1 MLPEGGESPPE
12 VFEALL
18 ALRCSVLGL
27 VLDPVTSEKLARYL
41 AVLDLWRRRTN
52 LTGPLSAQELVEHA
66 LESAFAVDW
75 IAPGA
80 SLADVGSGAGF
91 PGIPIAIL
99 RRDVSIVPVEPRKK
113 RREFLDH
120 VSQILGLA
128 NVAAAAP
135 GLSGL
140 PAARLS
146 GAVSRAV
153 GRLAEIVGEGEFLEP
168 RGVLLAWTT
177 EPEALAR
184 DLGLRF
190 HLESVREVP
199 GSRKKRIA
207 LFRKA
212 SEAPGK
218 QGKRGLATG
227 VPRGTVGGSV
237 RDCRLAVGSRRSS
250 LASLPRI
257 VLSEA
262 LSRPPVRGANAR
274 SYISDSGSQPAMN
287 EPFSTPPRKLERNE
301 LELYEGAPR

>member
-12 VFEALL
+12 VFDALL
-18 ALRCSVLGL
+18 SRRSPAFGL
-27 VLDPVTSEKLARYL
+27 VLDPVTSDRLAPYL

-52 LTGPLSAQELVEHA
+52 LTGPISAQERAEHA
-66 LESAFAVDW
+66 LGSAFAVDW

-128 NVAAAAP
+128 SVAAAAP

-140 PAARLS
+140 RAARLS

-153 GRLAEIVGEGEFLEP
+153 GGVAEIVGKGEFLEP

-184 DLGLRF
+184 DLGRRF

-207 LFRKA
+207 LFRKT
-212 SEAPGK
+212 SERPVK
-218 QGKRGLATG
+218 QEKRGLAAG
-227 VPRGTVGGSV
+227 VPRGTFGRGV
-237 RDCRLAVGSRRSS
+237 RSANKR
-250 LASLPRI
+250 PR
-257 VLSEA
+257 
-262 LSRPPVRGANAR
+262 
-274 SYISDSGSQPAMN
+274 
-287 EPFSTPPRKLERNE
+287 ERF
-301 LELYEGAPR
+301 A